1 MIVKMREKK
10 AYSIAP
16 HKHKKNVSDKNRKKS
31 HKISKKHKSHKN
43 NNKRERSNNRPL
55 KMTQNWTSNGP
66 VNKNNDGNQN
76 RGATTDLIKS
86 R

>member
-1 MIVKMREKK
+1 M
-10 AYSIAP
+10 
-16 HKHKKNVSDKNRKKS
+16 
-31 HKISKKHKSHKN
+31 KHKSHEN
-43 NNKRERSNNRPL
+43 NNKREQSNNRPL

-66 VNKNNDGNQN
+66 VNKNNYGNQN